1 MQEQNKFKRLWQH
14 WLHPRSRVERYFP
27 GADLARISRKIGLS
41 EQNHTGQIRF
51 VIESRYSS
59 EAVLKGLDT
68 RTRAWQWFGELGVW
82 DTEHNSGVLVYV
94 SFADHAVEIVA
105 DRGISAKVAEEEWQH
120 VCQTMLADFQ
130 REAFV
135 SGLVAGL
142 QEVTHILSTHFPRA
156 QAADFDELPNEVVLR

>member
-14 WLHPRSRVERYFP
+14 WLHPRARVERYFP

-68 RTRAWQWFGELGVW
+68 RTRAWQWFGE
-82 DTEHNSGVLVYV
+82 
-94 SFADHAVEIVA
+94 
-105 DRGISAKVAEEEWQH
+105 
-120 VCQTMLADFQ
+120 
-130 REAFV
+130 
-135 SGLVAGL
+135 
-142 QEVTHILSTHFPRA
+142 
-156 QAADFDELPNEVVLR
+156 

>member
-1 MQEQNKFKRLWQH
+1 MMTVKRVFRHLLLPQWSI
-14 WLHPRSRVERYFP
+14 RRAFP
-27 GADLARISRKIGLS
+27 GRVLQAIEAAIGESEKRHDAELRFAVEAGLPLADLLRGVSAR
-41 EQNHTGQIRF
+41 
-51 VIESRYSS
+51 
-59 EAVLKGLDT
+59 A
-68 RTRAWQWFGELGVW
+68 RAIDVFAQLRVW